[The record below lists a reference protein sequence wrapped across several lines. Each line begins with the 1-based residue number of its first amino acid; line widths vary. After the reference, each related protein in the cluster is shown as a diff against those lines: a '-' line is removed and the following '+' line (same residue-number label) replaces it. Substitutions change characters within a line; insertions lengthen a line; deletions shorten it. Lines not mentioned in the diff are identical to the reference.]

1 VRDALPHQKPCNVS
15 AAESRQA
22 TAAAPT
28 VRTAGISR
36 VVLLYA
42 LFAALW
48 ILGSDWLLGLVVRDP
63 DRLTQ
68 IGTVKGWLFVAV
80 TSALLYALMRRLI
93 HSAGAAAPQPVFQR
107 ASGQTGTLR
116 PLIWPLLLAALVI
129 VAFTAGAIVLR
140 YQDQRSREASRL
152 EAISA
157 LQAGQI
163 VTWLQGRK
171 AEIRFMMT
179 SPAIADQYLR
189 WRDSADRAA
198 RDRMM
203 GRLIEFRRSNESH
216 SVLVVDERGDSVAS
230 ELEADTAV
238 SPELRAAALR
248 AMATGEAQHTSLYG
262 EGGAAPAPR
271 LEIVAPLNR
280 SGQPARGAVVFRI
293 DPNSFLLPTL
303 RAWPVPSRSAG
314 SVLVRQAG
322 DQLIVSSAPAPLP
335 LATPDLLA
343 ARVLR
348 GDAAAGRALDAVDYR
363 GVPVLGVLRP
373 VDGADWFL
381 VSKIDR
387 AEVDA
392 EARRDVPWIIATG
405 ALALFATIVAAVL
418 MRDRQALQFAR
429 FQQAQQG
436 EKLRALQ
443 LLQAVAESST
453 DVIFAKDLAGRYLLF
468 STEASRA
475 TGRTADEII
484 GRDDRALFR
493 PEEARCVMDNDAR
506 VMAENRTLRCEEELT
521 TVDGKVTFQ
530 STKGPLHDAA
540 GRVVGMFG
548 ISRDISEQKRAQAA
562 LRESE
567 NRFQQIAES
576 LPHLVFTCSPEGVCD
591 FVNRRC
597 SEYAGVPAELQVGS
611 GWLQWV
617 HPDDRERAVSAWRA
631 ASAAGEDFR
640 SEYRIRRH
648 DGVYRWF
655 DTRATRLRG
664 ADGMTLKWFGSS
676 TDIED
681 ARRGQ
686 EQLRESE
693 ARHRAMV
700 SALSEGIIIFD
711 AKAGVQGCNPS
722 AERILGMT
730 LAEMRD
736 PRHGLSDWKPV
747 RPDGAPCPLHELP
760 LAQTL
765 ATGEPCHGVV
775 VGHTG
780 QGRPIT
786 WLLVNSEPLR
796 DPAGGRPTGAVISF
810 TDVTE
815 RHATEQT
822 LRQLSLAVEQS
833 PNSIVITDLQG
844 RIEFVN
850 EAFARTS
857 GFRADEVIGG
867 NPRLLKSGRTPP
879 ERHTEMWQALHRGA
893 VWKGEFVNRRKNG
906 DEYSVLTF
914 VSPIRESDGRI
925 THFLAIQ
932 EDITEQ
938 KRVGAELELHRHH
951 LEELVVERTAE
962 LEAARIEAESANR
975 AKSAFLANMSH
986 EIRTPMNAIIG
997 LTHLLQRDSRNPV
1010 ETERLDKVSDAA
1022 HHLLG
1027 VINDIL
1033 DLSKIEAGK
1042 MTLEQTD
1049 FSLDALLSRTCA
1061 LIGDRARAKGL
1072 ELVVDTGTL
1081 PDTLRGDPT
1090 RLSQALLNLLSNA
1103 VKFTERGWIRL
1114 QGEVLD
1120 DAGDGLRVR
1129 FAVRDT
1135 GIGVPADRLGSLFS
1149 AFEQADSSTT
1159 RRFGGTGLG
1168 LAITRHLAELMGGE
1182 AGADSELGRG
1192 STFWFTARLARG
1204 TPAVAAAMPES
1215 PSQADAVL
1223 LEEHRGT
1230 RVLLAEDN
1238 PVNQEVAVELLRSVG
1253 MAVDVAGDGAQ
1264 AVAMAQAHPYALIL
1278 MDMQMPELDGVQAA
1292 RAIRRLPGHA
1302 TTPILAMTANVFG
1315 EDRAACIAAGMND
1328 YIAKPVD
1335 PCLLHAALLRWL
1347 SVRGSALRQRV
1358 VAAPAPAALPAE
1370 SGLAVV
1376 SGIDT
1381 AAALRHLDG
1390 RADLYERVLRQFM
1403 LHYGN
1408 GIPAIDQHLLFGEW
1422 AQACRVVHSLNG
1434 ASGSVG
1440 ATGVQQRAAALEAAI
1455 VARRPPAELAQAAKV
1470 LQRELDALICSLRER
1485 IPGDET
1491 RPAPL
1496 DELGPSESDLG
1507 RLDAL
1512 LVAADFGAA
1521 AKYREI
1527 APALRA
1533 AFGDAARAIGVHV
1546 RCYDYEKA
1554 LAALRALRERG

>member
-1 VRDALPHQKPCNVS
+1 MS

-28 VRTAGISR
+28 ARTAGISR

-48 ILGSDWLLGLVVRDP
+48 ILGSDWVLGLVVRDP

-68 IGTVKGWLFVAV
+68 VGTVKGWLFVAV

-93 HSAGAAAPQPVFQR
+93 HGAGTMAPQPVVQR
-107 ASGQTGTLR
+107 ASAHAGALR
-116 PLIWPLLLAALVI
+116 PLMWPLLAAPVI
-129 VAFTAGAIVLR
+129 FAFTAGAIVLR

-171 AEIRFMMT
+171 AEMRFMMT
-179 SPAIADQYLR
+179 SPAIAEQYLR
-189 WRDSADRAA
+189 WRDSADGAA

-203 GRLIEFRRSNESH
+203 ERLIEFRSSDESR
-216 SVLVVDERGDSVAS
+216 SVLVVDEHGDSVAG
-230 ELEADTAV
+230 EPGADTVV

-248 AMATGEAQHTSLYG
+248 AMATGEAQHTGLYG
-262 EGGAAPAPR
+262 VAGAAPAPR
-271 LEIVAPLNR
+271 LEVVAPLNR
-280 SGQPARGAVVFRI
+280 TGQPARGAVVVRI

-303 RAWPVPSRSAG
+303 RAWPVPSRSAW

-348 GDAAAGRALDAVDYR
+348 GAAAAGRALDAVDYR

-373 VDGADWFL
+373 VDGTDWFL

-405 ALALFATIVAAVL
+405 AFALFATLVAAVL

-429 FQQAQQG
+429 FEQAQQR

-475 TGRTADEII
+475 TGRTADGVI

-521 TVDGKVTFQ
+521 TLDGKVTFQ

-597 SEYAGVPAELQVGS
+597 SEYVGVSAELQVGS
-611 GWLQWV
+611 GWLQWI
-617 HPDDRERAVSAWRA
+617 HPDDRERAVSAWGA

-640 SEYRIRRH
+640 SEYRICRR

-664 ADGMTLKWFGSS
+664 ADGRTVKWFGSS

-700 SALSEGIIIFD
+700 SALIEGIIIFD

-736 PRHGLSDWKPV
+736 TRHGLSDWKPV
-747 RPDGAPCPLHELP
+747 RPDGTPCPLHELP
-760 LAQTL
+760 LARTL

-780 QGRPIT
+780 PGRPIT

-796 DPAGGRPTGAVISF
+796 DPASSRPTGAVISF

-815 RHATEQT
+815 RHATEQK

-844 RIEFVN
+844 HIEFVN
-850 EAFARTS
+850 EAFVRTS
-857 GFRADEVIGG
+857 GFGADEVLGA
-867 NPRLLKSGRTPP
+867 NPRLLRSGRTPP
-879 ERHTEMWQALHRGA
+879 ERHAEMWQALHRGE

-906 DEYSVLTF
+906 DEYSVFTF
-914 VSPIRESDGRI
+914 VSPIRESDGSV
-925 THFLAIQ
+925 THYLAIQ

-938 KRVGAELELHRHH
+938 QRVGAELELHRHH
-951 LEELVVERTAE
+951 LEDLVVERTAE
-962 LEAARIEAESANR
+962 LEAARIDAESANR

-997 LTHLLQRDSRNPV
+997 LTHLLQRDSRNAV

-1049 FSLDALLSRTCA
+1049 FSLGALLSRTCA

-1072 ELVVDTGTL
+1072 ELVLDTSTL
-1081 PDTLRGDPT
+1081 PDALRGDPT

-1114 QGEVLD
+1114 QGEALD

-1135 GIGVPADRLGSLFS
+1135 GIGVPPDRLGSLFS

-1182 AGADSELGRG
+1182 VGADSELGRG
-1192 STFWFTARLARG
+1192 STFWFTARLAHG
-1204 TPAVAAAMPES
+1204 SPAVTTTPDT
-1215 PSQADAVL
+1215 PSQAGAVL
-1223 LEEHRGT
+1223 LREHRGA

-1264 AVAMAQAHPYALIL
+1264 AVAMAQANPYALVL
-1278 MDMQMPELDGVQAA
+1278 MDVQMPELDGVQAA
-1292 RAIRRLPGHA
+1292 CAIRRLPGHA
-1302 TTPILAMTANVFG
+1302 TTPILAMTADVFG
-1315 EDRAACIAAGMND
+1315 EDRAACLEAGMND

-1335 PCLLHAALLRWL
+1335 PCLLYAALLRWL
-1347 SVRGSALRQRV
+1347 SVRGSALRQRGG
-1358 VAAPAPAALPAE
+1358 AAPVPAGLPADND
-1370 SGLAVV
+1370 LAVV
-1376 SGIDT
+1376 AGIDT

-1408 GIPAIDQHLLFGEW
+1408 GIAAIDQHLRFGEW
-1422 AQACRVVHSLNG
+1422 AQASRIVHSLNG

-1455 VARRPPAELAQAAKV
+1455 VARRPAAELAQAAKV
-1470 LQRELDALICSLRER
+1470 LQRELDALICNLRER
-1485 IPGDET
+1485 IPCDET

-1496 DELGPSESDLG
+1496 DEPGASESDLG

-1533 AFGDAARAIGVHV
+1533 AYGDAARAVGVHV

-1554 LAALRALRERG
+1554 LAALRALRARG